1 MILKNIR
8 TLRIKRCETIIDM
21 AEKFNMPIWR
31 LSAIENGRIDMP
43 DDFLKNLFEISLM
56 PLIIFILIMGAY
68 LVLFFIDELK
78 YQNEIR
84 NMKRR

>member
-43 DDFLKNLFEISLM
+43 DDFLKNLFEIYNFTLEEKEQFVTEKLLLS
-56 PLIIFILIMGAY
+56 
-68 LVLFFIDELK
+68 DE
-78 YQNEIR
+78 EIR
-84 NMKRR
+84 KYMEVIQQ